1 MKKNMKKKLF
11 LFLCVALLSL
21 CTLAACSSQDAD
33 TSLSEADT
41 SLMTSPSTDTALPDE
56 TTAETE
62 TTTVAE
68 TESEQESESTSPE
81 VQKIFLMTKE
91 IYVRYDAYAAEWEED
106 AAKEIASL
114 MECEAKMF
122 DPSEEIP
129 GILITVGYS
138 KDYADTL
145 ATVGDLGYILKADES
160 GLLLVANTQAGMASA
175 IAVFKEN
182 LTVREAG
189 YAFPI
194 MEDIS
199 VKQSEIK
206 EIPVGEGAWAENLS
220 YAQSLQ
226 NGVYTQFLDDL
237 RTQWKLANQNA
248 ILYYN
253 MKAKNHCYTAITT
266 PEGIPYVKN
275 TGFVYMIG
283 EDGKEYNVK
292 DGHNNAR
299 TNTYELGYYFY
310 NAHIM
315 GATFGGRSRNN
326 PMLNMTLD
334 RTFYMYSDKLN
345 TVQHFVSDLG
355 DVTGM
360 AAYGQYFDIPE
371 SRVLAI
377 LIKDANGYHDSL
389 SDVDWATA
397 EYVGFDIERAGI
409 FGIILVADE
418 NSGQLT
424 VTLNDG
430 IYRIDQ
436 RVTTDPAKVYT
447 KNTHIYMGQRIYTDK
462 HHDFTAFKAEAEA
475 ERNPLTE
482 ISLHTPEYGST
493 YLYYDALRGAYKFLV
508 NGNGFVG
515 AYYNDPNT
523 HYIVHP
529 EITCDNLD
537 RKIYVM
543 SQTNSGAL
551 ENAVILDENGSLLP
565 LAAEVCK
572 NFQGENEESTY
583 DPGDTGY
590 GRTYIPILLKAGE
603 TKKFSIVN
611 LYQNWGKFPLKQL
624 SSVQFTSPY
633 YHLSLGVTETN
644 CIAPTFVYG
653 RDNWLLPDFRSM
665 SAPFWNS
672 QPQHTAV
679 GGLNV
684 MEFSDAKKKLS
695 GLENSTDHIDS
706 YGPIYAD
713 VTLDYASVDGRL
725 EATYRHVEMP
735 HTDEN
740 RTYYEIDIRIMEDI
754 DIREFRRDFYLF
766 RFHSRLWHFSKLGYL
781 DENNQHQIL
790 DCTKG
795 ASDNR
800 YLKLGTTAPYYEYH
814 QCSDP
819 ANNDYVNFALIVKD
833 FSAIIGGET
842 YTGNLMVRDFY
853 HDNRNFGD
861 LTLDLGEVTLKAGDR
876 ITLKIILLPWGS
888 QLSTDNSNV
897 MNVREDA
904 VLNPYKLNVKTG
916 SEISDTYVP
925 KVHVD
930 ENGKAEF
937 TLTGGTNNAAVRIYG
952 LSDYQKPT
960 IEEFVNGTWVTYDTS
975 FHPYDGYMVYADPDG
990 TYSVAF
996 CVDMTDAGAEGRTFR
1011 VAD

>member
-1 MKKNMKKKLF
+1 MKNIPKKLF
-11 LFLCVALLSL
+11 FLICITLLSL
-21 CTLAACSSQDAD
+21 CTLAACSSQD
-33 TSLSEADT
+33 LEAATDGAAT
-41 SLMTSPSTDTALPDE
+41 VGSNDTALPDE
-56 TTAETE
+56 TLAEAETPDATETE
-62 TTTVAE
+62 TTTESEAE
-68 TESEQESESTSPE
+68 TADPKPE
-81 VQKIFLMTKE
+81 TIFLTADA
-91 IYVRYDAYAAEWEED
+91 ICVRYDAYAAAWEED

-114 MECEAKMF
+114 LECEAALF
-122 DPSEEIP
+122 DPSEEIT
-129 GILITVGYS
+129 GTLITVGYS

-145 ATVGDLGYILKADES
+145 ATVGDLGYILKADDS
-160 GLLLVANTQAGMASA
+160 GLLLMANTEAGMDA
-175 IAVFKEN
+175 AVATFVEK
-182 LTVREAG
+182 LTDHEAG
-189 YAFPI
+189 YSFPV

-199 VKQSEIK
+199 VKQSEIQ
-206 EIPVGEGAWAENLS
+206 EVPVGEGAWAENLA

-226 NGVYTQFLDDL
+226 NGVYTEFLDDN
-237 RTQWKLANQNA
+237 RTQWKLANQNV

-253 MKAKNHCYTAITT
+253 MKSKNHCYTAITT

-275 TGFVYMIG
+275 TGYAYMIG
-283 EDGKEYNVK
+283 EDGKEYNVNNAY
-292 DGHNNAR
+292 NNAR

-310 NAHIM
+310 NAHAM

-371 SRVLAI
+371 SRVMAI

-389 SDVDWATA
+389 SDVDWTTA
-397 EYVGFDIERAGI
+397 EYVGFDMERAGI
-409 FGIILVADE
+409 FGIILVKDAGV
-418 NSGQLT
+418 GQLT
-424 VTLNDG
+424 VTLSNG

-436 RVTTDPAKVYT
+436 RVTTDPATVYK
-447 KNTHIYMGQRIYTDK
+447 KNSHIYMGQRIYTDK

-482 ISLHTPEYGST
+482 ISLHTKEYGSA
-493 YLYYDALRGAYKFLV
+493 YLCYDALRGAYKFLI

-515 AYYNDPNT
+515 AYYNDPDT
-523 HYIVHP
+523 HYRVHP
-529 EITCDNLD
+529 EITCDD
-537 RKIYVM
+537 IARKIYVY
-543 SQTNSGAL
+543 SETISGAL
-551 ENAVILDENGSLLP
+551 ENAVVLDENGSLLP
-565 LAAEVCK
+565 IATEVCK

-583 DPGDTGY
+583 DPGDTSY
-590 GRTYIPILLKAGE
+590 GRTYIPITLKAGE

-665 SAPFWNS
+665 SAPLWAS

-684 MEFSDAKKKLS
+684 MEFKDAKNKLS
-695 GLENSTDHIDS
+695 SLENSTDHIDS
-706 YGPIYAD
+706 YGPVYAD
-713 VTLDYASVDGRL
+713 VTMDYAAVDGRI

-740 RTYYEIDIRIMEDI
+740 RTYYEIDIRINEDI
-754 DIREFRRDFYLF
+754 SFVEFRKDFYLF

-790 DCTKG
+790 ECTKNDSG
-795 ASDNR
+795 NR
-800 YLKLGTTAPYYEYH
+800 YLKLGTQAPYYEYH

-819 ANNDYVNFALIVKD
+819 NNNDYVNFALIVKD
-833 FSAIIGGET
+833 FSAIIGGEA

-888 QLSTDNSNV
+888 QLSTDNQNV
-897 MNVREDA
+897 LNVREDA
-904 VLNPYKLNVKTG
+904 VLNPYKLDVKIGT
-916 SEISDTYVP
+916 EISDTYVP

-930 ENGKAEF
+930 ASGKAEF

-960 IEEFVNGTWVTYDTS
+960 IEELVDGAWVTYDTS

-996 CVDMTDAGAEGRTFR
+996 CVDMTDAAAEGRTFR
-1011 VAD
+1011 IAD